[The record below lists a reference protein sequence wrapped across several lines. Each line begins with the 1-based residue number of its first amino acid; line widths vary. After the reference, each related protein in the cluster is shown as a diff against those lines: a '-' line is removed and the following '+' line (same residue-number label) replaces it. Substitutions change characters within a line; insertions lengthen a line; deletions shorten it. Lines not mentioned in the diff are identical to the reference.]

1 MARNPADVIPSG
13 PSGPIEFP
21 GGFSAPPG
29 PLGGQSGP
37 SNPPGQNTGPAS
49 DSVPEVAHFFAVLDD
64 DEFSIESAISIPEA
78 NEAITL
84 FSVVNMFL
92 AGTGSKGNGAAST
105 SGNPNA
111 AVDVLGMLTIFNG
124 MQTTGTSGVN
134 GKEDLAR
141 RLGISSAS
149 FWSSQERV
157 LVAIYEQLQR
167 VGPQFLLL
175 EQEGKRQFNIGLAGG
190 VAANVE
196 FPSLFQRF
204 VDLANDPLLAID
216 IRREENNAFIDKEK
230 LNRAIDLLV
239 DLKGLVLQIVRSLSK
254 HGTIAM
260 RTRNRTC
267 AGLEADALGVLQAI
281 AKAKVTDDID
291 EKNPYAVLADLIGK
305 DRDTEVAPYVVLA
318 RDGSRLL
325 RLAVDVYNL
334 EAGALEDYER
344 DHLIDLFQQGSDSR
358 QFLTTRMRGAAAVIK
373 RYPLKNWR

>member
-21 GGFSAPPG
+21 GGFSAPPA
-29 PLGGQSGP
+29 PSGGQSGP
-37 SNPPGQNTGPAS
+37 SNPPGQNTGPA
-49 DSVPEVAHFFAVLDD
+49 DGSVPEVAHFFSVLDD
-64 DEFSIESAISIPEA
+64 SEFSIESAISIPEA
-78 NEAITL
+78 HEAITL

-92 AGTGSKGNGAAST
+92 AGKPTKGNGATATNSN
-105 SGNPNA
+105 G
-111 AVDVLGMLTIFNG
+111 AVDVLGMLSIFNG
-124 MQTTGTSGVN
+124 LQTTGTAGAN
-134 GKEDLAR
+134 ARENLAR
-141 RLGISSAS
+141 SLGISSVS

-157 LVAIYEQLQR
+157 LTAIYEQLQR
-167 VGPQFLLL
+167 LGSQFAKL
-175 EQEGKRQFNIGLAGG
+175 EEEGRRQFNIGLANG
-190 VAANVE
+190 VSANVE

-239 DLKGLVLQIVRSLSK
+239 DLKGLILQIVRSLSK

-260 RTRNRTC
+260 RTRNRIC
-267 AGLEADALGVLQAI
+267 AGIEADALEVLQAI

-291 EKNPYAVLADLIGK
+291 EKNPYAVLADLVGK

-325 RLAVDVYNL
+325 RLAIDVYNV
-334 EAGALEDYER
+334 EEGALEDYER